1 MEREKR
7 RLDVEKLLQWVYR
20 DELPKQTTG
29 GLTGWERL
37 ILLGTNVDV
46 SHHDTALP
54 IALGPPH
61 PDALLIDHAV
71 RQLPN
76 VKLNW
81 AQTAKALMGH
91 LLPYTPKP
99 DPRIQHMA
107 TSPAALVVSHA
118 IMGTRPHWDLGPVRL
133 RRILGKNGKP
143 VIDGITAGRRYG
155 RGASCPLQLEPEG
168 CEIISAR
175 FEYAAWH
182 TALVTLANESWN
194 LSEHVA
200 VLPHAAAEPWITGP
214 EPTSRILKSILPPHQ
229 RLTTPAGTAC

>member
-1 MEREKR
+1 VEREKR
-7 RLDVEKLLQWVYR
+7 RLDVEKLLQWAYR

-29 GLTGWERL
+29 DLTGWERL

-46 SHHDTALP
+46 SDREAALP

-71 RQLPN
+71 RQLPP

-81 AQTAKALMGH
+81 ARMAKALMGH
-91 LLPYTPKP
+91 LLPYAPQT
-99 DPRIQHMA
+99 DPCIQRLA

-118 IMGTRPHWDLGPVRL
+118 IMGSRPPWDLGPCVL

-143 VIDGITAGRRYG
+143 VVDGITAGRRYG
-155 RGASCPLQLEPEG
+155 AGASCPLQLEPEG
-168 CEIISAR
+168 AEIISAR

-182 TALVTLANESWN
+182 TALVSLANESWN
-194 LSEHVA
+194 MREHVA
-200 VLPHAAAEPWITGP
+200 LPPRAAPAPWITGP
-214 EPTSRILKSILPPHQ
+214 EPTSRILRTIERHELS
-229 RLTTPAGTAC
+229 TV